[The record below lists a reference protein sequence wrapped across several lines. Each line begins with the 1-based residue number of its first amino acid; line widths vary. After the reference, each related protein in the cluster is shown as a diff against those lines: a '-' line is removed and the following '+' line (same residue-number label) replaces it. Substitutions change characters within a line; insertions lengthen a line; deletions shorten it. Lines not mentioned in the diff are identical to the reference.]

1 MAFKKTTK
9 TFDLT
14 REERDFLDGTS
25 GAELSRSDELK
36 ERYTAIVQRLLEQS
50 WDDYGMLKDLYL
62 NYSPGVLSISI
73 DVAKRLVEIGRTRP
87 IWDQIDLQWMLPEG
101 VLLVDPTSPEYQ
113 EYLIATRSIS
123 RWSQGHYL
131 K

>member
-50 WDDYGMLKDLYL
+50 
-62 NYSPGVLSISI
+62 
-73 DVAKRLVEIGRTRP
+73 
-87 IWDQIDLQWMLPEG
+87 
-101 VLLVDPTSPEYQ
+101 
-113 EYLIATRSIS
+113 
-123 RWSQGHYL
+123 
-131 K
+131 